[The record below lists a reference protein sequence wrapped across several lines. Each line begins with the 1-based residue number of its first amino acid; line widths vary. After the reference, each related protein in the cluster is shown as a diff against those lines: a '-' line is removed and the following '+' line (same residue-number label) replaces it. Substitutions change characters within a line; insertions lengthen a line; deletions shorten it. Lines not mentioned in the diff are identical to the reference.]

1 MMLTD
6 AIRAEGYRLL
16 KNRTTVFWS
25 VVFLPVLML
34 VLSTVGVVVTR
45 MNEKQLAQADIDLS
59 MPAGALDL
67 GESLMG
73 LAADLANPGVLLF
86 VLIGAATV
94 YAGDYR
100 WETWRLTSA
109 RNSRAALLAAK
120 VVNVALLALAAMA
133 VLALGKLIGD
143 GVKAVVYSRGLAFGM
158 TAEEAGQSLTMAGLA
173 WARVLQFTLIGLLT
187 AVMSRSLLAALVVP
201 LVVGV
206 AQAALPGILMGFGLA
221 PTGWTTL
228 LLSPSQCFDV
238 LRGYLA
244 GDAVPA
250 VVLTP
255 AATGFILWLL
265 WPLIAALAWFQRQ
278 DLSKE

>member
-1 MMLTD
+1 MMLAD

-16 KNRTTVFWS
+16 KNRTAVFWS

-34 VLSTVGVVVTR
+34 VLSTVGVIVTR
-45 MNEKQLAQADIDLS
+45 MNEKRLAEANIDLS
-59 MPAGALDL
+59 MPAGALNL

-73 LAADLANPGVLLF
+73 AAADLANPGVLLF

-109 RNSRAALLAAK
+109 RNSRAALLLAK

-133 VLALGKLIGD
+133 VLVLSKLIGD
-143 GVKAVVYSRGLAFGM
+143 GIKALVYSRGLTFGL
-158 TAEEAGQSLTMAGLA
+158 TGDEAGQTLAVAGLA
-173 WARVLQFTLIGLLT
+173 WARVVQFTLIGLLT

-201 LVVGV
+201 LVVGI
-206 AQAALPGILMGFGLA
+206 AQAVLPGMLMGFGLM

-228 LLSPSQCFDV
+228 LLSPSQGFEV
-238 LRGYLA
+238 LRSALA
-244 GDAVPA
+244 GEVVPA

-255 AATGFILWLL
+255 ALTGFILWLL

>member
-1 MMLTD
+1 MMLVD

-25 VVFLPVLML
+25 VVFLPVLTL

-45 MNEKQLAQADIDLS
+45 MNEKRLAEANIDLS
-59 MPAGALDL
+59 MPGGSLNL
-67 GESLMG
+67 GESLM
-73 LAADLANPGVLLF
+73 AVTADLANPGVLLF

-109 RNSRAALLAAK
+109 RNSRAALLLAK

-133 VLALGKLIGD
+133 VLVLSKLIGD
-143 GVKAVVYSRGLAFGM
+143 GIKALVYSRGVAFDLNGEHAGRMLAMG
-158 TAEEAGQSLTMAGLA
+158 GLA
-173 WARVLQFTLIGLLT
+173 WARVVQFTLIGLLT
-187 AVMSRSLLAALVVP
+187 AVMSRSLLAALFVP
-201 LVVGV
+201 LVVGI
-206 AQAALPGILMGFGLA
+206 AQAALPGILMGLGLM
-221 PTGWTTL
+221 PTSWTTQ
-228 LLSPSQCFDV
+228 LLSPSQGFDV
-238 LRGYLA
+238 LRSYLA
-244 GDAVPA
+244 GDVVPA

-255 AATGFILWLL
+255 AATGFALWLL
-265 WPLIAALAWFQRQ
+265 WPLIGALAWFSRQ